1 MRALER
7 LNGTRIVA
15 LPKALDRAHWP
26 EGALVFRLAP
36 DEVLVTA
43 AVERAAVPDPHAIV
57 ERETGFSSVWLDR
70 VAAID
75 FLERECDW
83 ELPGGIGQWGNGS
96 AADRPALAQG
106 IVAGL
111 PVKLWFERDR
121 VLFIVASPFAADLA
135 ERLR

>member
-1 MRALER
+1 MRVLDRFA
-7 LNGTRIVA
+7 GTRIVA
-15 LPKALDRAHWP
+15 LPHAIDGTVWP
-26 EGALVFRLAP
+26 DGALVFRLAP

-43 AVERAAVPDPHAIV
+43 AVNATSVDDEHAIV
-57 ERETGFSSVWLDR
+57 EPETGFSSVWLDH
-70 VAAID
+70 VTAID

-83 ELPGGIGQWGNGS
+83 ELP
-96 AADRPALAQG
+96 DHRPAFAQG

-111 PVKLWFERDR
+111 PLKLWFERDR